1 MPGLRAYQMRVSV
14 TLFAFVMSNLVLAQP
29 AAGPAGFDVVS
40 VRRNNTSST
49 FAANP
54 PLRGGRLKWANVT
67 LSEML
72 TVAYPV
78 DLLHIRGGP
87 GWADEENYDVEAIST
102 ESSVSDQRYRQ
113 MVQAMLADR
122 FQLTTHFEQRQ
133 ETVYYLS
140 IDKKGLRLKKTT
152 DGTCVPVT
160 PDKPL
165 PPADRACGRYP
176 VTQRQHFEGIGMK
189 MAKLAEVLT
198 FVVGSPVIDRTG
210 LAGMFDVRLD
220 YAPPDDPS
228 LDGPPSIFTAL
239 PDQLGLRLEPAKGPV
254 NVLVIDHVAR
264 PSAN

>member
-1 MPGLRAYQMRVSV
+1 MRGLRAYQMRVSAA
-14 TLFAFVMSNLVLAQP
+14 LFAFVMSNIVLAQP
-29 AAGPAGFDVVS
+29 AASPTGFDVVS
-40 VRRNNTSST
+40 IRRNNTSST
-49 FAANP
+49 LAANP
-54 PLRGGRLKWANVT
+54 PLRGGRLKWTNVT
-67 LSEML
+67 LREML

-87 GWADEENYDVEAIST
+87 GWADDERYDVEAIST

-122 FQLTTHFEQRQ
+122 FQLTFHFEQRQ
-133 ETVYYLS
+133 ETIYYLS
-140 IDKKGLRLKKTT
+140 IDKKGPHLKKNP
-152 DGTCVPVT
+152 DGTCVPVS

-165 PPADRACGRYP
+165 PPADQACGRYP

-210 LAGMFDVRLD
+210 LVGMFDVRLD

-228 LDGPPSIFTAL
+228 VDGLPSIFTAL

-254 NVLVIDHVAR
+254 NVLVIDLVAR
-264 PSAN
+264 PSKN